1 MSKIVFV
8 LTQSLD
14 SPSGLGRYGPLAKE
28 LARLNHEVEV
38 IALHYAWDRLQEKRT
53 AVDGVPVFYAGQ
65 MHVRK
70 EGSIKSYYGPIRLLS
85 ISLNSTFRLARAL
98 ARSEADIVQL
108 GKAQPYNILAARL
121 GGRGRPVYCDCD
133 DFEAETNRFSGRW
146 QRLIVQYFED
156 RIVNHV
162 RGLTVN
168 TEFLRRRYVELG
180 FPAEHIVYVPNGVD
194 RQRFDRPLS
203 PSALRSA
210 LGLEPGTPVIVYVGT
225 LGLQSHPVDL
235 LLQAFR
241 ELLESVSEARLLLVG
256 GGEDFDRLQRDAR
269 QMGIEERTLFTGR
282 VAPDQVPGYLALATV
297 SADPVHDDLTARA
310 RSPLKVVE
318 SIAMGVP
325 VVTGDVGDRRMTL
338 QDGRLGV
345 LVRPGDS
352 HALAMGL
359 KAILLSPENREQMA
373 REALAARQSW
383 YWDHLV
389 HDFIQIYDQ

>member
-38 IALHYAWDRLQEKRT
+38 IALHYAWDRLQDKRT
-53 AVDGVPVFYAGQ
+53 VVDGVPVFYAGQ

-70 EGSIKSYYGPIRLLS
+70 EGSTKSYYGPIRLLS

-162 RGLTVN
+162 KGLTVN
-168 TEFLRRRYVELG
+168 TEFLRGRYVELG

-203 PSALRSA
+203 PSALRGA
-210 LGLEPGTPVIVYVGT
+210 LGLEPGAPVIVYVGT

-241 ELLESVSEARLLLVG
+241 ELLETVSQARLLLVG
-256 GGEDFDRLQRDAR
+256 GGEDFDRLQQEAR
-269 QMGIEERTLFTGR
+269 QMGIGERTLFAGR

-297 SADPVHDDLTARA
+297 SVDPVHDDLTARA

-318 SIAMGVP
+318 SIVMGVP

-338 QDGRLGV
+338 Q
-345 LVRPGDS
+345 
-352 HALAMGL
+352 
-359 KAILLSPENREQMA
+359 
-373 REALAARQSW
+373 
-383 YWDHLV
+383 
-389 HDFIQIYDQ
+389 